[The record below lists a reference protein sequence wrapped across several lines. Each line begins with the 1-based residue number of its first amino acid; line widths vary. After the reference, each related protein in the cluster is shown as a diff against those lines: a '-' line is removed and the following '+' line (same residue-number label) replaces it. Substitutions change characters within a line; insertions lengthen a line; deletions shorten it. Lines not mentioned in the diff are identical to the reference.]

1 MGLLLSMCCSKE
13 TRFTEVRDL
22 PKVILLIKK
31 NKKQRWE
38 MNSLSQ
44 IAVVLTMLSDIFL
57 VRGRNSQR

>member
-1 MGLLLSMCCSKE
+1 MCYSME

-44 IAVVLTMLSDIFL
+44 IAVVLTMLPDIFL